1 MLLAAHPAELRVPVL
16 PDGDRIVPVDC
27 PARRAQ
33 LDGVYAQVFGRP
45 AGSSAPPPLDPAMG
59 GSVLAVRGRT
69 AVAAASWTA
78 MVEGTSEVVGVA
90 TMAAHRRRGLGAAVA
105 AAAAAG
111 AARGG
116 ADLVWL
122 TPGDDGAR
130 RIYRALGFTG
140 TG

>member
-1 MLLAAHPAELRVPVL
+1 
-16 PDGDRIVPVDC
+16 
-27 PARRAQ
+27 
-33 LDGVYAQVFGRP
+33 
-45 AGSSAPPPLDPAMG
+45 
-59 GSVLAVRGRT
+59 
-69 AVAAASWTA
+69 
-78 MVEGTSEVVGVA
+78 
-90 TMAAHRRRGLGAAVA
+90 VA